1 MDFKQIEAFVNVVRY
16 KSFSRA
22 ADATFFTQP
31 TISTHISTL
40 EKELGTRLLDRRGR
54 TVEMTPQGRKFYK
67 YAVEMVNTRELAV
80 GALND
85 SSDKIEGI
93 LELQT
98 SSIPGL
104 TFLPEMLAR
113 FHDIHLKTK
122 FYVDTSDSRT
132 AIENLIDRRGEL
144 AFVGDKINNS
154 NLSYTKIF
162 SDKVVLAVPASFEI
176 EGNDITIA
184 EAVKYPF
191 IWRESGSATKTS
203 FEETAANL
211 GYDKTTF
218 DVVARFNDLDSIIR
232 SVEQGLGVS
241 VLSQHTLDKM
251 HSNNIKSLPI
261 KEFKRNRDFYMV
273 SLKGITHSPVAEA
286 FCNFVKENK
295 ELAFKSSDQE

>member
-54 TVEMTPQGRKFYK
+54 TVEMTPQGRKFYR

-211 GYDKTTF
+211 GYDKTSF

-251 HSNNIKSLPI
+251 HSNDIKSLPI

>member
-211 GYDKTTF
+211 GYDKTSF

-251 HSNNIKSLPI
+251 HSNDIKSLPI